1 MSYSLM
7 ERKRL
12 RRRYSQMKDIVNIPN
27 LLRNQIESY
36 HSFLYSSG
44 QQLSGIE
51 RAFRTVFPIEGH
63 LRRATIEYDSYRLG
77 EPLYALDEC
86 RKHGSSF
93 VAPLYARLRLV
104 IKDKEDSYESIKEQ
118 KEQEVYMGDIHLM
131 TPVGSFIVNGTER
144 VVVSQLH
151 RSPGVFFNQA
161 KGKGSKIDKIFYTA
175 RIVPYNGSWLDIE
188 FNTKDRVFACIDR
201 RHKMPINYLFCALG
215 MTNEEILDEFF
226 EKDRVDIR
234 DDKLFLYVISEH
246 IKDQIAAFDIRD
258 RKGEV
263 LVEEGYRITAEHVER
278 MEAAGLT
285 ELEIPHKYIY
295 DKVLARTIKGANGE
309 DIPSNTHINED
320 VIKRMQELGVT
331 HFETIYTNDLNKGS
345 FIADTM
351 YEYPITNQMQAI
363 CQIYR
368 IMRPVEQLTEEI
380 AKKFLENLFFNND
393 RYNLSPV
400 GRMKFNKRLKRN
412 GSKGSMTLTK
422 EDIVE
427 TVKILMDIR
436 NGASEVD
443 DIDSLGN
450 RRIRQVGE
458 MVENYLRLGLLRIER
473 AVRERLSLP
482 EVDKQTPKDL
492 ISAKAISAA
501 VREFFT
507 GSQLSQ
513 LVDQVN
519 PLAEV
524 THKRRISALG
534 PGGLSRD
541 RAGFEVRDVH
551 PTHYGRLCPIE
562 TPEGPNIGLISSMA
576 IYSRINDYGFLETP
590 YRKID
595 KRKITDEVIYVSA
608 MDEWD
613 HIIAQG
619 SSNLAKKKSTP
630 VEEMVPVRHKNEVTL
645 KSASEVTL
653 MDVSPRQLISVA
665 ASLIPF
671 LEHDDANRALMGS
684 NMQRQSVPLMKKQ
697 KPLVG
702 TGMEKYVARDSGSC
716 VLATRAG
723 VVEKVDSRGIVVRVT
738 EATDGLPVD
747 IYPLIKFRRSNQNTC
762 INQNPVVEKGVR
774 VVPQDILADGAATD
788 MGELA
793 LGTNLRV
800 GLMCWKGYNFE
811 DSILLSERLVASE
824 ELTSVHIMEFNCTA
838 RATKLGDEEITQD
851 IPNVGEAVLA
861 SLDEVGIVHIG
872 AKVKAGDVLV
882 GMVTPKGGDQFTPE
896 ESLLR
901 AIFGEKAS
909 NVKDSSLKVPPGV
922 KGTVIHVQLFTREG
936 VEKDSRAQEIDDT
949 LLKEAR
955 RDLDTRYEIVS
966 SVTATQLKV
975 QLVGKQVTKAKRLR
989 AGSQLA
995 QEYLDN
1001 CSLEEIFGLSMKNPQ
1016 LNDMLDAARENLAEV
1031 KRDLEKQ
1038 YVNQE
1043 GKIQSGDTGLPP
1055 GVIKMVKVFLAVKRH
1070 IQPGDKMAGRHGNKG
1085 VVSAIMPI
1093 EDMPYDE
1100 EGNPV
1105 DIVLSPLG
1113 LPSRMNI
1120 GQLLEAHL
1128 GSAAKAL
1135 GDKLTRLIDKE
1146 KNLTAARELLN
1157 KVYADMDE
1165 GEGAKYIDSLNDN
1178 EFSEF
1183 SSSLKEGIPIT
1194 TQVFDG
1200 VKEEEIM
1207 HLLNL
1212 ADVSP
1217 TEKKVLYDG
1226 RTGDRFEQPVT
1237 VGYMYMLKLNHLVE
1251 DKMHARSIGSY
1262 GLVTQQPLGGKAQMG
1277 GQRFGEMEV
1286 WALEAYGAAY
1296 TLREMLTV
1304 KSDDIEGRKQIYKN
1318 IIEGRSTLRAN
1329 VPESFNVL
1337 VKEIRS
1343 LGLNIDYKS

>member
-1 MSYSLM
+1 M
-7 ERKRL
+7 
-12 RRRYSQMKDIVNIPN
+12 RRRYGKLREIVDVPN
-27 LLRNQIESY
+27 LLQNQIKSY
-36 HSFLYSSG
+36 HSFLYPSG
-44 QQLSGIE
+44 DELAGID
-51 RAFRTVFPIEGH
+51 RAFRSVFPIEGH
-63 LRRATIEYDSYRLG
+63 TRRATIEYDGYSLG
-77 EPLYALDEC
+77 KPLYESDEC
-86 RKHGSSF
+86 RKHGSSY

-104 IKDKEDSYESIKEQ
+104 LKSKEDNYATIKEQ
-118 KEQEVYMGDIHLM
+118 KEQEVYMGDVHLM

-151 RSPGVFFNQA
+151 RSPGVFFNYT
-161 KGKGSKIDKIFYTA
+161 KGNASNIDKIFYTA
-175 RIVPYNGSWLDIE
+175 RIIPYNGSWLDIE
-188 FNTKDRVFACIDR
+188 FNTRDQVYVCIDR
-201 RHKMPINYLFCALG
+201 RYKVPINCLFIALG
-215 MTNEEILDEFF
+215 ISNQEILTHFF
-226 EKDRVDIR
+226 EKDGVDIR
-234 DDKLFLYVISEH
+234 DGKLFLHIVSDH
-246 IKDQIAAFDIRD
+246 IKDQVAGFDIKD
-258 RKGEV
+258 RNGRV
-263 LVEEGYRITAEHVER
+263 MVEEGHRITALHAQELEN
-278 MEAAGLT
+278 AGIK
-285 ELEIPHKYIY
+285 ELEIPHKYVY
-295 DKVLARTIKGANGE
+295 GKVSAEDIKGKNEEIIAC
-309 DIPSNTHINED
+309 NTRIDETVLKKMNE
-320 VIKRMQELGVT
+320 MGVSRFT
-331 HFETIYTNDLNKGS
+331 TIYTNDVNKGS
-345 FIADTM
+345 YVSDTM
-351 YEYPITNQMQAI
+351 RDFPISSQTDAI
-363 CQIYR
+363 NMIYTT
-368 IMRPVEQLTEEI
+368 MRPAEQLSEDV
-380 AKKFLENLFFNND
+380 AKRFFDNLFFTQE

-400 GRMKFNKRLKRN
+400 GRMKFNKKLKRKT
-412 GSKGSMTLTK
+412 SEGSMTLTK
-422 EDIVE
+422 EDIVD

-436 NGASEVD
+436 NGLSEVD

-482 EVDKQTPKDL
+482 EVEKQTPKEL
-492 ISAKAISAA
+492 ISAKAVSAA

-524 THKRRISALG
+524 THKRRVSALG

-576 IYSRINDYGFLETP
+576 IYARIDSYGFLETP
-590 YRKID
+590 YRKVN
-595 KRKITDEVIYVSA
+595 KRKVTDEMVYVSA
-608 MDEWD
+608 MDEWE

-619 SSNLAKKKSTP
+619 GVNLDGKKNGFA
-630 VEEMVPVRHKNEVTL
+630 EDMVPVRHKNEVTL
-645 KSASEVTL
+645 REANEITL
-653 MDVSPRQLISVA
+653 MDVSPQQLISVA

-702 TGMEKYVARDSGSC
+702 TGMEKYVARDSGCSI
-716 VLATRAG
+716 LAHRTG
-723 VVEKVDSRGIVVRVT
+723 VVEKVDSEKIVVRVT
-738 EATDGLPVD
+738 EETDGLPVD

-762 INQNPVVEKGVR
+762 INQTPTVKVGDR
-774 VVPQDILADGAATD
+774 VVSQDILADGAATD

-811 DSILLSERLVASE
+811 DSILVSERLVTSE
-824 ELTSVHIMEFNCTA
+824 ELTSVHIVEFTCSA
-838 RATKLGDEEITQD
+838 RTTKLGDEEITQD
-851 IPNVGEAVLA
+851 IPNVGEAALT

-872 AKVKAGDVLV
+872 AKVQTGDILV
-882 GMVTPKGGDQFTPE
+882 GMVTPKGEDQFTPE
-896 ESLLR
+896 ENLLR

-922 KGTVIHVQLFTREG
+922 KGTIVDVQVFTREG
-936 VEKDSRAQEIDDT
+936 LEKDMRAKEIET
-949 LLKEAR
+949 EELKEVR
-955 RDLDTRYEIVS
+955 KDLDTQYQIVS
-966 SVTATQLKV
+966 GVTATQLKEY
-975 QLVGKQVTKAKRLR
+975 LLSKQVAKAKKLK
-989 AGSQLA
+989 ADQKLTK
-995 QEYLDN
+995 EYLDN
-1001 CSLEEIFGLSMKNPQ
+1001 CSLEELFALSMKNAE
-1016 LNDMLDAARENLAEV
+1016 LNDMLDKAREKLAEAKKELENQY
-1031 KRDLEKQ
+1031 KR
-1038 YVNQE
+1038 QE
-1043 GKIQSGDTGLPP
+1043 EKIQAGESGLPP
-1055 GVIKMVKVFLAVKRH
+1055 GVLKMVKVFVAVKRH

-1085 VVSAIMPI
+1085 VVSAIMPV
-1093 EDMPYDE
+1093 EDMPYD
-1100 EGNPV
+1100 GNGDPI

-1128 GSAAKAL
+1128 GFAAKEL
-1135 GDKLTRLIDKE
+1135 GNQIAQLMDNE
-1146 KNLTAARELLN
+1146 KNLRKARALLG
-1157 KVYADMDE
+1157 KIYANMDN
-1165 GEGAKYIDSLNDN
+1165 GEAIKYLESLD
-1178 EFSEF
+1178 EKETQLFC
-1183 SSSLKEGIPIT
+1183 SSLRKGVPIT
-1194 TQVFDG
+1194 TPVFDG
-1200 VKEEEIM
+1200 VKEEDIA

-1212 ADVSP
+1212 ANAP
-1217 TEKKVLYDG
+1217 ITEKKFLYDG
-1226 RTGDRFEQPVT
+1226 RTGEKFEQAVT
-1237 VGYMYMLKLNHLVE
+1237 VGYMYMLKLNHLIE

-1304 KSDDIEGRKQIYKN
+1304 KSDDIEGRKLVYKN
-1318 IIEGRSTLRAN
+1318 IIDGKSLSRTH

-1343 LGLNIDYKS
+1343 LALDIDYSH